1 MDKEDIRRRTLEKR
15 DQLSKEE
22 IEEKSRQ
29 ILEKIVNLEE
39 YKSAENVLIYASMRS
54 EVVTDDIIL
63 DCLANGKNVF
73 CPKVTDKERGIMEF
87 VRITSL
93 EELSEGFY
101 GIREPELSE
110 EKLFSQEMDIDK
122 SLVIMPGA
130 AFDKGRN
137 RVGYG
142 GGYYDRYLKRFPGL
156 DTAAVCFDLQISDER
171 IDVDEN
177 DVRPLAVVS
186 EARELLQ

>member
-29 ILEKIVNLEE
+29 ILEKIVTLEE
-39 YKSAENVLIYASMRS
+39 YKNAENVLIYASMRS

-87 VRITSL
+87 VGITSL

-110 EKLFSQEMDIDK
+110 EKLFSQGMDIDK

-130 AFDKGRN
+130 AFDVHRN

-156 DTAAVCFDLQISDER
+156 MTAAVCFDLQISDER
-171 IDVDEN
+171 IDADEN

-186 EARELLQ
+186 EARELL